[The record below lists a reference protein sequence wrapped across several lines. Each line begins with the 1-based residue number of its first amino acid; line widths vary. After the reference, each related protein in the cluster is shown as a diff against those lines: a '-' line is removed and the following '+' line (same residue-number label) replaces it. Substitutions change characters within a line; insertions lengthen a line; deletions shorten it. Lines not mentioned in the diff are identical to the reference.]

1 MSAFT
6 KISRLISPV
15 AVLFLSLLF
24 LYTILPNAR
33 VKLRSA
39 ALGALIGS
47 LAWYLALIVHVRFQ
61 VGVARFNALYS
72 GFAAFPTFLAWL
84 HISWLIVLV
93 GAIIP
98 GCRMFEKRW
107 ESLSD
112 SEAANPELAG
122 RFRRDRALVWA
133 FALGLPF
140 ALTGLFLGI
149 AALL

>member
-1 MSAFT
+1 MDKALRERSVTQTRTGSKLDWRRKMSDH
-6 KISRLISPV
+6 V
-15 AVLFLSLLF
+15 AYGLLV
-24 LYTILPNAR
+24 YTGLQIFVTMGTLKGTSGSILP
-33 VKLRSA
+33 
-39 ALGALIGS
+39 
-47 LAWYLALIVHVRFQ
+47 Y
-61 VGVARFNALYS
+61 
-72 GFAAFPTFLAWL
+72 FA
-84 HISWLIVLV
+84 LIVLV

-112 SEAANPELAG
+112 SEAANPELAD

-149 AALL
+149 AALI